1 MDDKEGGRGGKIEWH
16 RSQGERGGGK
26 RDYFILYQM
35 DDEDMLKDF
44 KEFYE
49 DVFPEFE
56 KFGEVIQFK
65 V

>member
-1 MDDKEGGRGGKIEWH
+1 
-16 RSQGERGGGK
+16 
-26 RDYFILYQM
+26 M

-49 DVFPEFE
+49 DVFPEFD
-56 KFGEVIQFK
+56 KFGEVVQFK

>member
-1 MDDKEGGRGGKIEWH
+1 MIKREGGE
-16 RSQGERGGGK
+16 ERLSDIDVKGRERGGK